1 MQLGSSDQADP
12 NRLEQGVRPCGGCA
26 CDRRWHAATAGAHCA
41 TVHRVPRR
49 PECTA
54 GASDAVRTPLSSD
67 DLLEP
72 SACVCACAVA
82 CRMER
87 LQRSAASSMIGVA
100 QAILHVASAVLFPSD
115 VFVVGAAGVHTL
127 LRYQSHDGGPKHAP
141 SLAGTHGV
149 KTCELLHGSLSMG
162 YLCASSLRVC
172 SCGGIPCD
180 VDAPSVS
187 PERER

>member
-1 MQLGSSDQADP
+1 
-12 NRLEQGVRPCGGCA
+12 
-26 CDRRWHAATAGAHCA
+26 
-41 TVHRVPRR
+41 
-49 PECTA
+49 
-54 GASDAVRTPLSSD
+54 
-67 DLLEP
+67 
-72 SACVCACAVA
+72 
-82 CRMER
+82 MER

-100 QAILHVASAVLFPSD
+100 QAILHVASAALFPSD

-180 VDAPSVS
+180 VDALSVF
-187 PERER
+187 PKRER

>member
-12 NRLEQGVRPCGGCA
+12 RPLEQGGRACGCA
-26 CDRRWHAATAGAHCA
+26 FDRCQHAATAGAHCA

-72 SACVCACAVA
+72 SACVCACAVE

-100 QAILHVASAVLFPSD
+100 QAILHVASAALFPSD

-141 SLAGTHGV
+141 SLAGTRGARRV
-149 KTCELLHGSLSMG
+149 SFCMG
-162 YLCASSLRVC
+162 A
-172 SCGGIPCD
+172 
-180 VDAPSVS
+180 
-187 PERER
+187 